1 MDEEQKT
8 TEVRES
14 KEKLGDTT
22 VTRQTV
28 ASESS
33 ISAIVLV
40 QRVIYYLL
48 GAIVTFLL
56 LRIVLLLL
64 AANQGNAFVDFVYSV
79 SGVFAAPF
87 FGIFGYTP
95 TYGLSVFEVSSIV
108 AILIYTLVAWGI
120 VKLLG
125 LGSAHSE

>member
-22 VTRQTV
+22 VTKQTV

-33 ISAIVLV
+33 ISAIVLI
-40 QRVIYYLL
+40 QRVVYYLL

-95 TYGLSVFEVSSIV
+95 TYGLSVFEVSSVV

-125 LGSAHSE
+125 LGSSHSE